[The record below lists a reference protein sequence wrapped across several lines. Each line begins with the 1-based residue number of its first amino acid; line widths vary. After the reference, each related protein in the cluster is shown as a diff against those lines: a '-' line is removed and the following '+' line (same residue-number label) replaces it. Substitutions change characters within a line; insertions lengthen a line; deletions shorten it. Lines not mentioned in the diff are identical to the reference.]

1 MNMSSSMVYAWKKCI
16 CPCLASLSQVMPMV
30 QWPQITQNATSLP
43 DDEETPTDIEDY
55 TSSTWASLTK
65 DTLDNL
71 ESCVL

>member
-1 MNMSSSMVYAWKKCI
+1 LLNPDFDAHGNYCHH
-16 CPCLASLSQVMPMV
+16 
-30 QWPQITQNATSLP
+30 ITQNATSLP
-43 DDEETPTDIEDY
+43 DDEEPPTDIEDY